1 MHTKSADEHHNQN
14 VEVIAANAI
23 TTHVPQ
29 DVPALRIVHRKPVGS
44 VVRMCAVGDIGL
56 SGRAAAT
63 VRCCGTSV
71 LFQEVKAILQAADIT
86 LGNLE
91 TPFAGELEMNKM
103 FAAPPVCADMLFES
117 GFNLIHLANNH
128 ICDYGQ
134 AGLEATLKAVR
145 QSKMTPLGAGEDLN
159 RARRLVRTNV
169 NGVRIGWFG
178 CGRTLVTQNPDG
190 AHYWEFNE
198 EELLAAVDQARTS
211 VDVLI
216 ISMHI
221 GLMYMDYPRPEH
233 KAMAERLMDKGVNLI
248 LMHHAHVL
256 QGFQITPQSHVCC
269 YNLGNFLF
277 DWEEGNVQQLRLIE
291 EQREGAVFLFDLD
304 KGGIVSGIA
313 IPTWIDE
320 HCCVHW
326 AAGDRGRKILRRL
339 QHISRDLLKNF
350 RPAFVK
356 QRARRN
362 TGIILKVLMFHAKH
376 GNWRF
381 VFNSLRRA
389 RFEHVN
395 MIFHWL
401 MSLGRSRTR

>member
-1 MHTKSADEHHNQN
+1 MRTKSTDECHNQN
-14 VEVIAANAI
+14 VEIIAANSI

-44 VVRMCAVGDIGL
+44 VVRVCAVGDIGL
-56 SGRAAAT
+56 SGRVSAT
-63 VRCCGTSV
+63 IRRYGTNV

-91 TPFAGELEMNKM
+91 TPFAGEFEVNKM
-103 FAAPPVCADMLFES
+103 FAAPPVCAEMLYES

-128 ICDYGQ
+128 VCDYGQ

-145 QSKMTPLGAGEDLN
+145 QAKMTPLGAGEDLN
-159 RARRLVRTNV
+159 GARRLVCTNV

-178 CGRTLVTQNPDG
+178 CGRTLVPQNPDG

-198 EELLAAVDQARTS
+198 NELLTAVDQARTS

-233 KAMAERLMDKGVNLI
+233 KAMAERLMDKGVDLI

-256 QGFQITPQSHVCC
+256 QGFQITPQNHLSC
-269 YNLGNFLF
+269 YNLGNFVF
-277 DWEEGNVQQLRLIE
+277 DSEEGNVHLSHVIK

-304 KGGIVSGIA
+304 KEGIVCGVA

-326 AAGDRGRKILRRL
+326 AAGDHGRKILRRL
-339 QHISRDLLKNF
+339 HHISRDLLENF

-362 TGIILKVLMFHAKH
+362 TGVILKVLIFHAQH

-381 VFNSLRRA
+381 VLNSLRRA
-389 RFEHVN
+389 RWEHLN

-401 MSLGRSRTR
+401 MSLGRTHTR